1 MARRRC
7 DAGASERCRVMWQ
20 FRCRGH
26 REDRRFVLWM
36 LGDECTAEELAERAR
51 LDAQTLRGAGLG
63 GVCRVAWGALWC
75 PGACAARML
84 VEVR

>member
-7 DAGASERCRVMWQ
+7 DAGASERCCVLWQ
-20 FRCRGH
+20 MRCRGGG
-26 REDRRFVLWM
+26 EDRRFVLWM

-51 LDAQTLRGAGLG
+51 LDAQALHGAGVG
-63 GVCRVAWGALWC
+63 GVCRVAWGALRC
-75 PGACAARML
+75 PGACAGRVL